1 MSDYPLEATFVG
13 TGKAYECQFSL
24 KGKSVRDIVLNG
36 QLKII
41 RPDLC
46 DIEGV
51 TFGNDCVV
59 KAAMMKNVTL
69 GDRVRIYGPA
79 NIYGND
85 KSPTKIGNDSRVATY
100 VEIQNGVSIGERCK
114 ISSHSFL
121 CEGVTIDDE
130 VFVGHGVMFT
140 NDLWPA
146 SVNDK
151 HELKG
156 PNDWT
161 CTPTYVGK
169 GVSIGSGAK
178 VLCGIKIGDYAQ
190 IGLGAVVV
198 KDVQPYSL
206 VVGNPARRIKTLT
219 PNDII
224 RIQQGKTPG
233 YKED

>member
-1 MSDYPLEATFVG
+1 MSYSREIDFVG
-13 TGKAYECQFSL
+13 KGVPWPYADTMLDVRLAKGEKL
-24 KGKSVRDIVLNG
+24 KV
-36 QLKII
+36 I

-51 TFGNDCVV
+51 TFGKDCVV
-59 KAAMMKNVTL
+59 KAAFLKNVTL

-79 NIYGND
+79 NVYGND
-85 KSPTKIGNDSRVATY
+85 KSQTKIGNDSRVATY
-100 VEIQNGVSIGERCK
+100 VEIQNGVTIGERCK

-121 CEGVTIDDE
+121 CEGVSIDDE

-140 NDLWPA
+140 NDIWPA

-178 VLCGIKIGDYAQ
+178 ILCGTKIGEYAQ
-190 IGLGAVVV
+190 IGLGAVVT
-198 KDVQPYSL
+198 KDVKPYAV
-206 VVGNPARRIKTLT
+206 VVGNPARKVRMLT
-219 PNDII
+219 PEDIKL
-224 RIQQGKTPG
+224 IQQGKSPN
-233 YKED
+233 KED